1 MQYSVPPEG
10 LDTFMVNDILIAA
23 VHSPEHD
30 LIMQQCLDILDERG
44 LAWNA
49 ATWYQIFR
57 SQASLIVSTV

>member
-1 MQYSVPPEG
+1 MQWSVPPEG
-10 LDTFMVNDILIAA
+10 LDAFMVNDILIAA
-23 VHSPEHD
+23 LDSPEHD

-44 LAWNA
+44 LDWNA